1 MFFASESDNE
11 SGSGK
16 SGKTNII
23 AGASGYIGKSTVRES
38 VRQGYNTIA
47 LVRDASKVNSPEGKA
62 LYGQFFEGATVVEC
76 DVCDPA
82 ALTKTMSQIA
92 KDNDGI
98 ESVISC
104 LASRSGIKKDAY
116 AIDYQATLNC
126 LESGSDSTV
135 NARHFV
141 LLSAFCVKN
150 PWLQFQQ
157 AKLKFEEALTSQNKM
172 TYSIVRPTAFFQKC
186 EWST

>member
-82 ALTKTMSQIA
+82 ALTKVCTS
-92 KDNDGI
+92 
-98 ESVISC
+98 IS
-104 LASRSGIKKDAY
+104 
-116 AIDYQATLNC
+116 
-126 LESGSDSTV
+126 
-135 NARHFV
+135 
-141 LLSAFCVKN
+141 
-150 PWLQFQQ
+150 
-157 AKLKFEEALTSQNKM
+157 TSIFLFHLRYIM
-172 TYSIVRPTAFFQKC
+172 IYGMM
-186 EWST
+186 